1 MSPRRIYLVGP
12 MGAGKTTIGKLLS
25 EELGLEFKDADR
37 EIEERSGVD
46 IPWIFD
52 REGEAGFRLRESSA
66 LEQLSHMD
74 GVLISTGGGA
84 VLMPQN
90 RELMRRTGTVIYL
103 HTTVR
108 EQVRRTARDRKR
120 PLLQSGDPAKVLAE
134 LMAVREPLYRE
145 VAHVV
150 IETDSRG
157 PKYVVQE
164 LTRRLQDSGE
174 VD

>member
-12 MGAGKTTIGKLLS
+12 MGAGKSTIGKLLS
-25 EELGLEFKDADR
+25 EELGLDFKDVDR
-37 EIEERSGVD
+37 EIEERSGVN

-52 REGEAGFRLRESSA
+52 REGEAGFRLRESATLEA
-66 LEQLSHMD
+66 LSQLD

-84 VLMPQN
+84 VLAPHN

-120 PLLQSGDPAKVLAE
+120 PLLQNGDPARVLAD
-134 LMAVREPLYRE
+134 LMATREPLYRE
-145 VAHVV
+145 VAHITV
-150 IETDSRG
+150 ETDSRG

-164 LTRRLQDSGE
+164 LVRQLDESAQS
-174 VD
+174 